1 MTGVVGRAELLASL
15 AYLSAI
21 LTYAKAAHKS
31 FPRKTRWRYLALTV
45 MLTAIAMLCK
55 EQGITVLAVC
65 AAFEIFV
72 RHKITASDWMHHK

>member
-31 FPRKTRWRYLALTV
+31 FPKKTRWRYLVLTV
-45 MLTAIAMLCK
+45 ILTAIAMLCK

-72 RHKITASDWMHHK
+72 RHKITASDWIHHK

>member
-15 AYLSAI
+15 AYLSAV

-31 FPRKTRWRYLALTV
+31 FPRKTRWKYLGLTIL
-45 MLTAIAMLCK
+45 LTAIAMLCK

-72 RHKITASDWMHHK
+72 RPKMTVIDWMHKK